1 MAAFFFFINAGLTI
15 SEKKQKKQNYFEIK
29 NYIKYKQDI

>member
-15 SEKKQKKQNYFEIK
+15 SEKKKKNYFEIK

>member
-15 SEKKQKKQNYFEIK
+15 SEKNKKKNNFEIK

>member
-15 SEKKQKKQNYFEIK
+15 SEKTKNYFEIK

>member
-15 SEKKQKKQNYFEIK
+15 SEKKKKKNYFEIK